1 MFNPHYLNSLFIY
14 FTGQSAPVITMPD
27 YFDVLDLPDN
37 LLVEYAESL
46 EHSCTAMKNIR
57 SNNLCNP
64 NPMPSTLNMSN
75 CSVAFNYYGPEPNR
89 K

>member
-1 MFNPHYLNSLFIY
+1 MLVVHASTLNKTYLLFIY

-57 SNNLCNP
+57 SL
-64 NPMPSTLNMSN
+64 
-75 CSVAFNYYGPEPNR
+75 
-89 K
+89 